1 MRGRKARTRIP
12 AASIAAIRAA
22 SAGARLRTRQR
33 HPGDQHRLT
42 DPLVRSRALDDD
54 AFVACAAVVVS
65 SRLECLSVIDAV
77 EYLYYTADDIG
88 VDTVEFARFITGSRQ
103 RRDWARGRPSRAQ
116 EDGHR

>member
-1 MRGRKARTRIP
+1 MAGRLAPESQRPPSLRSARPRLVRGSGLVSAIP
-12 AASIAAIRAA
+12 VTST
-22 SAGARLRTRQR
+22 GLR
-33 HPGDQHRLT
+33 